1 MKKKI
6 VAINTTIMLGLSS
19 ILAVPGVDAESIQDM
34 KKKKEE
40 IQEKRSGVQSSIHNA
55 EKDIKKIQ
63 GQQDSLEDQIS
74 RIEKEI
80 SDSEDKIKE
89 KDIQIQETQ
98 AEIEKLKE
106 EIAVLQERIAKRNEL
121 LKERAVSFQESGGD
135 MSYLEVLLGSSSF
148 SDFVGRVNAVATI
161 VEADREILEQ
171 HEADKKELEESQKA
185 VEQKMADL
193 QSMLAELKKM
203 KAGLTKQKQ
212 QKDALMAK
220 LEKEEEHTHELKM
233 DLQEEAENL
242 AAQEASVQKAI
253 ELEQSRRAELEAAR
267 KRAAAEAKSG
277 SGVSAGGSGGGSE
290 SVSAAP
296 RVSSGMFTNPSAG
309 RVTSKMGPRWNK
321 QHAGID
327 IAKAGRVPIVSSADG
342 VVMRAYV
349 SSTYGNCV
357 MVTHSI
363 NGQQW
368 TTVYA
373 HLRSMNVSTGQVV
386 AKGQQIGLMG
396 NTGRSFG
403 QHLHFEIHKG
413 SWNVSKSNAVNP
425 LSYVS
430 Y

>member
-1 MKKKI
+1 
-6 VAINTTIMLGLSS
+6 MLGLSS
-19 ILAVPGVDAESIQDM
+19 VLAVPGVDAESIQDM
-34 KKKKEE
+34 KEKKEA
-40 IQEKRSGVQSSIHNA
+40 IQEKRSGVQSGIHNA
-55 EKDIKKIQ
+55 EQDIKKLQ
-63 GQQDSLEDQIS
+63 GQQESLEDQIS

-80 SDSEDKIKE
+80 SDSEAKIKE
-89 KDIQIQETQ
+89 KDIQIKETQ

-106 EIAVLQERIAKRNEL
+106 EIAVLIERIEKRNEL

-135 MSYLEVLLGSSSF
+135 ISYLEVLLGSSSF

-193 QSMLAELKKM
+193 QSMLAELKEM
-203 KAGLTKQKQ
+203 NAQLTNQKQ

-220 LEKEEEHTHELKM
+220 LEKEEEQTQELKM
-233 DLQEEAENL
+233 SLQEEEENL
-242 AAQEASVQKAI
+242 AAQQSAIQKAI

-267 KRAAAEAKSG
+267 KRAAAEARS
-277 SGVSAGGSGGGSE
+277 GSGGGGE

-296 RVSSGMFTNPSAG
+296 RISSGAFTNPSAG

-327 IAKAGRVPIVSSADG
+327 IAKKGTVPVVASADG

-357 MVTHSI
+357 MITHSI
-363 NGQQW
+363 NGQQY

-373 HLRSMNVSTGQVV
+373 HMRSMNVSTGQVV
-386 AKGQQIGLMG
+386 AKGQKIGLMG
-396 NTGRSFG
+396 NTGRSYG